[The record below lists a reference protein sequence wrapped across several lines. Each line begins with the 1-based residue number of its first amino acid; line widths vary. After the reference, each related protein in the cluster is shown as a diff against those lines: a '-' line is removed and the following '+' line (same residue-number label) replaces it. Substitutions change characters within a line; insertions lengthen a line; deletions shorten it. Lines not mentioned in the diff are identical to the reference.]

1 MSKEQAYKMVQD
13 ALNLCTVEKSH
24 HSAVVV
30 VVNEKENT
38 VRVYGLN
45 ITEDDVPA
53 LLLEAASEVCGNH
66 MEELK
71 EQDIAMKA
79 TPYNNGKIK
88 IGNEVYLNKLVNP
101 PYVERDDDML
111 ELQSYLIQDP
121 RILNKEY
128 WFKRIYIAFLLF
140 VLTILLMAH

>member
-13 ALNLCTVEKSH
+13 ALTLCTVEKSH

-53 LLLEAASEVCGNH
+53 LLLDAASEVCGNH

-71 EQDIAMKA
+71 NR
-79 TPYNNGKIK
+79 T
-88 IGNEVYLNKLVNP
+88 
-101 PYVERDDDML
+101 
-111 ELQSYLIQDP
+111 LQ
-121 RILNKEY
+121 
-128 WFKRIYIAFLLF
+128 
-140 VLTILLMAH
+140 